1 MKFDRFEEY
10 DNELEVTVWDK
21 DVGSKDDFM
30 GRVTI
35 NLLDLDKEK
44 THNIWADVE
53 DGEGKL
59 HLLVSVSG
67 GDVQS

>member
-1 MKFDRFEEY
+1 M
-10 DNELEVTVWDK
+10 WDK

-59 HLLVSVSG
+59 NLLVSVSG
-67 GDVQS
+67 K

>member
-1 MKFDRFEEY
+1 M
-10 DNELEVTVWDK
+10 WDK

-53 DGEGKL
+53 DGEGKI

-67 GDVQS
+67 RDVQS